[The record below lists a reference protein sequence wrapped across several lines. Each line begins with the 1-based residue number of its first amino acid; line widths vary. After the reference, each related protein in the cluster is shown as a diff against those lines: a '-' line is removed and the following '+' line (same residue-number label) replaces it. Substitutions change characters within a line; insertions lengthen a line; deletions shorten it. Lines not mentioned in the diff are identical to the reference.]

1 MKLVI
6 KVTGKFF
13 DSPGDKSVLTNAIKS
28 LVESGNKVALV
39 TGGGQTA
46 RWYITL
52 GRSLNLNEA
61 SLDLL
66 GIWVARLNA
75 FLMAMSMP
83 DLAYSKV
90 PESLE
95 QFLEYWGHG
104 KVVVVGGFQPGQSTA
119 AVSALVAEAISAD
132 YLIMITTVEGVFDS
146 DPKKNP
152 NAKFLPKVTTTELRS
167 ILESTQ
173 SIRAGTYE
181 LLDPMAMKIVERSRI
196 KVIVTSLDKIGKL
209 ARILK
214 GEEIASIIEPV

>member
-13 DSPGDKSVLTNAIKS
+13 DSPGDKSVLSNAIKS

>member
-13 DSPGDKSVLTNAIKS
+13 DDQGDKTPLSSAIRS
-28 LVESGNKVALV
+28 LVQEGHRVALV
-39 TGGGQTA
+39 TGGGTTA
-46 RWYITL
+46 RKYISL

-75 FLMAMSMP
+75 FLMALSMP
-83 DLAYSKV
+83 DLAYSRI

-132 YLIMITTVEGVFDS
+132 YLVMVTTVEGVFDS

-152 NAKFLPKVTTTELRS
+152 NAKFLPRVTTTELKS
-167 ILESTQ
+167 ILENTQ
-173 SIRAGTYE
+173 SVKAGTYE

-196 KVIVTSLDKIGKL
+196 KVIVTSVDKIGKL
-209 ARILK
+209 TRIIK
-214 GEEIASIIEPV
+214 GEETASIVEPV

>member
-13 DSPGDKSVLTNAIKS
+13 DSPGDKSVLSNAIKS

-152 NAKFLPKVTTTELRS
+152 NAKFLPKVTTTELRN

>member
-13 DSPGDKSVLTNAIKS
+13 DSPGDKSVLSNAIKS

-181 LLDPMAMKIVERSRI
+181 LLDPMAMKIVERSR
-196 KVIVTSLDKIGKL
+196 
-209 ARILK
+209 
-214 GEEIASIIEPV
+214 

>member
-13 DSPGDKSVLTNAIKS
+13 DSPGDKSVLSNAIKS

-214 GEEIASIIEPV
+214 GEEIASI